1 MLVLLRGFLYLI
13 FVVGLVEFDETLIIL
28 ELSLRFNIIKM
39 QNKISKFGNLIRIL
53 QSLQILE
60 ELHHL
65 ILLLSELTEFLI

>member
-28 ELSLRFNIIKM
+28 ELSLRFNVIKM
-39 QNKISKFGNLIRIL
+39 QNEISKFGYLIRIL

-65 ILLLSELTEFLI
+65 IFLLSELTELLI